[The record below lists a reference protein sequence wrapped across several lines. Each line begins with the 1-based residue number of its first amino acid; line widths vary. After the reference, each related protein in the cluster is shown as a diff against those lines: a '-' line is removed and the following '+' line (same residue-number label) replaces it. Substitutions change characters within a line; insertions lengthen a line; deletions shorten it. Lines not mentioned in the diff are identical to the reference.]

1 MAKNVIELEEYGQLS
16 LDQQHI
22 SFRGDDFDANIH
34 VKILH
39 TEDIDHTPTIRET
52 VENLDL
58 ISQVTQ
64 QPIDRVTV
72 VAPTT
77 ENLSHYQEL
86 VEALSNKYKVNVHLG
101 MICVAGLMII
111 VHILQVLLH
120 FLPYWAL

>member
-1 MAKNVIELEEYGQLS
+1 M
-16 LDQQHI
+16 
-22 SFRGDDFDANIH
+22 
-34 VKILH
+34 H

-86 VEALSNKYKVNVHLG
+86 VEALSNKYK
-101 MICVAGLMII
+101 LM
-111 VHILQVLLH
+111 LK
-120 FLPYWAL
+120 YG